1 MNIAIIGYGKMGKA
15 VETISIERGHTVG
28 LKVINDH
35 SEIDYSEIDVAI
47 DFSTPNSAPK
57 LIKESLENGVPTV
70 SGTTG
75 WLEKMSEIENI
86 CLKNNTAFLYS
97 SNFSVGMNL
106 FFELNKQL
114 NSLICNHKQYQAS
127 MTEIHHTHKLDA
139 PSGTALSLK
148 EDIESNLEIESIREG
163 EIPGTHIINYNS
175 NIDSIQIKH
184 EAHNRNGFAFG
195 AVLAAEWIT
204 NKKGVFEMS
213 DVLNLK
219 K

>member
-1 MNIAIIGYGKMGKA
+1 MNS
-15 VETISIERGHTVG
+15 V
-28 LKVINDH
+28 
-35 SEIDYSEIDVAI
+35 
-47 DFSTPNSAPK
+47 
-57 LIKESLENGVPTV
+57 
-70 SGTTG
+70 
-75 WLEKMSEIENI
+75 
-86 CLKNNTAFLYS
+86 KN
-97 SNFSVGMNL
+97 
-106 FFELNKQL
+106 
-114 NSLICNHKQYQAS
+114 
-127 MTEIHHTHKLDA
+127 KLDEL
-139 PSGTALSLK
+139 SEVEFTIEHNQSLK
-148 EDIESNLEIESIREG
+148 EDIVSNLEIESIREG

>member
-1 MNIAIIGYGKMGKA
+1 MNIAIIGYGRMGKA
-15 VETISIERGHTVG
+15 VESIALDRGHSIG
-28 LKVINDH
+28 LKVTNDS
-35 SEIDYSEIDVAI
+35 SEIDYSKIDVAI
-47 DFSTPNSAPK
+47 DFSSPTSAPN
-57 LIKESLENGVPTV
+57 LIKESLEKGVPTV

-75 WLEKMSEIENI
+75 WLEKMTEIESL
-86 CLKNNTAFLYS
+86 CLKNNSAFLYS

-114 NSLICNHKQYQAS
+114 NHLICNHKQYQAS
-127 MTEIHHTHKLDA
+127 MTEIHHIHKLDS

-148 EDIESNLEIESIREG
+148 EDIDSNLEIESIREG
-163 EIPGTHIINYNS
+163 EVPGTHIINYNS
-175 NIDSIQIKH
+175 NIDTIQIKH

-195 AVLAAEWIT
+195 AVLAAEWIV

>member
-15 VETISIERGHTVG
+15 VERIATERGHTIG
-28 LKVINDH
+28 LKITNN
-35 SEIDYSEIDVAI
+35 SNETNYQNIDVAI
-47 DFSTPNSAPK
+47 DFSSPDSAPK
-57 LIKESLENGVPTV
+57 LIKNALDNSIPTV

-75 WLEKMSEIENI
+75 WLQKMTEIKQI
-86 CLKNNTAFLYS
+86 CLDNNTAFLYS
-97 SNFSVGMNL
+97 SNFSIGMNL

-114 NSLICNHKQYQAS
+114 NDLIAKHEQYKAS
-127 MTEIHHTHKLDA
+127 MIEIHHTHKLDA

-148 EDIESNLEIESIREG
+148 NDINSNINIESIREG
-163 EIPGTHIINYNS
+163 EVPGTHIINYDS
-175 NIDSIQIKH
+175 EIDSIQIKH

-195 AVLAAEWIT
+195 AVLASEWLI
-204 NKKGVFEMS
+204 NKKGIFEMS